1 MASRYPAGGRMTERM
16 RGACLALALAIA
28 PVLPAAA
35 QTPHHHQ
42 EPAAGDTTHHMP
54 AAGLYDLGVT
64 VTDATGARID
74 LAALKG
80 RPAIATM
87 FFASC
92 PDVCP
97 LMTERILQAERAL
110 PPAERDRLQV
120 ILISFDDRDTPDMLA
135 AYRKAHDIES
145 PRWTVATASPEA
157 SRALAAMLG
166 IAFEKLPDG
175 SYAHRATVGL
185 VAANG
190 EVLARLP
197 ASSMADPSFGAA
209 LSAMLSMNDPRNMR
223 NKP

>member
-1 MASRYPAGGRMTERM
+1 M
-16 RGACLALALAIA
+16 LALAIA
-28 PVLPAAA
+28 QIQPVAAR
-35 QTPHHHQ
+35 TPHHHQ
-42 EPAAGDTTHHMP
+42 EPAAVDPPRHVPG
-54 AAGLYDLGVT
+54 AAGFYDLGVT
-64 VTDATGARID
+64 VTDATGAHID

-110 PPAERDRLQV
+110 PAAERDRLQV
-120 ILISFDDRDTPDMLA
+120 VLISFDDRDTPEVLA
-135 AYRKAHDIES
+135 AYRKAHGIDF

-157 SRALAAMLG
+157 SRALADMLG
-166 IAFEKLPDG
+166 VAFEKLPDG

-185 VAANG
+185 VAADG

-197 ASSMADPSFGAA
+197 AASMADPTFGAA
-209 LSAMLSMNDPRNMR
+209 LSALLSMNDPRNMR